1 MAKFNINYKGL
12 KVIVI
17 GCDER
22 DIAVLE
28 AQFKRLAI
36 HADFISTLVEEK
48 EFERY
53 NLIFIDADNHDLFN
67 PNVIIP
73 WPNKIAKIV
82 INSIETPSRL
92 KWILK
97 QEVDSFLTKPI
108 KFSGIL
114 TGITIAMDNKLI
126 KNKMKQR
133 IIELEDKVKL
143 RKYVIEVE
151 TYIMDKLKVNEEQ
164 AYLYIRKAAMFKQ
177 LTIENFCVEFLKNKE
192 DYLNFAY
199 SL

>member
-36 HADFISTLVEEK
+36 HADFILTLVEEK
-48 EFERY
+48 EFEKY
-53 NLIFIDADNHDLFN
+53 DIIFIDADNHDLFN
-67 PNVIIP
+67 PNVIIQ
-73 WPNKIAKIV
+73 WPNEIAKIV

-108 KFSGIL
+108 NFSGIL
-114 TGITIAMDNKLI
+114 TGITIAMNNKLT
-126 KNKMKQR
+126 KNKLKER
-133 IIELEDKVKL
+133 IIELEGKVKL
-143 RKYVIEVE
+143 RKYVIEVVN
-151 TYIMDKLKVNEEQ
+151 YIMDKLEINEEQ
-164 AYLYIRKAAMFKQ
+164 AYIYIRKAAMFKQ
-177 LTIENFCVEFLKNKE
+177 LSIEKFCVEFLDNKE
-192 DYLNFAY
+192 DYLNFTY